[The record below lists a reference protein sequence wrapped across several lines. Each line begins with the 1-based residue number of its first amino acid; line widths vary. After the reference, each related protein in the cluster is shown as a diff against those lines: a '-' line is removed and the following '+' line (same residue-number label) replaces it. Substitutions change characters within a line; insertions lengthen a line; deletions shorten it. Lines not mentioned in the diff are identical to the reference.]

1 MRDEIKEKRKMSQTF
16 EERIRAKI
24 ESIKNPKK
32 NQGSGENPGFRSK
45 WKPKLESQNDVRLF
59 GYPLNDK
66 EEPFL
71 ELWFHYGLGFS
82 FLCPAKMKNAKCP
95 ACDFSDQLFKKA
107 KEGYGT
113 EEGKQEWRLAK
124 DIGAKQRFV
133 AAMVDRTDPELTP
146 KYWEFNEK
154 IYLDL
159 LQKLVDRDYK
169 SYLDVLKGFDMTV
182 TSQKIK
188 DKKYADISFQ
198 FRPVQCRLADTD
210 KKIKEIMDGLPKIET
225 VYEMLTEE
233 QIKQRLV
240 EFSAKNEFP
249 PKDAETTP
257 KTDPELGNYLGDKK
271 DLDVD
276 SAFEKALDD

>member
-1 MRDEIKEKRKMSQTF
+1 MIQTF

-24 ESIKNPKK
+24 EAIKNPKK
-32 NQGSGENPGFRSK
+32 NQNGGGNEGYKSK
-45 WKPKLESQNDVRLF
+45 WRPKPESQSDVRLF
-59 GYPLNDK
+59 GYPYNER

-71 ELWFHYGLGFS
+71 ELWFHYNVGYS

-95 ACDFSDQLFKKA
+95 VCDFSNQLFKKSKENFGTDAA
-107 KEGYGT
+107 KQDYF
-113 EEGKQEWRLAK
+113 LAK
-124 DIGAKQRFV
+124 DLSAKQRFV
-133 AAMVDRTDPELTP
+133 AAMVDRSDPELTP
-146 KYWEFNEK
+146 RFWEFNEK
-154 IYLDL
+154 TYLEL

-210 KKIKEIMDGLPKIET
+210 KKIKEILDGLPKIET

-233 QIKQRLV
+233 QIKQRLI

-249 PKDAETTP
+249 PKDTETL
-257 KTDPELGNYLGDKK
+257 KVDPELGNYLGEQK